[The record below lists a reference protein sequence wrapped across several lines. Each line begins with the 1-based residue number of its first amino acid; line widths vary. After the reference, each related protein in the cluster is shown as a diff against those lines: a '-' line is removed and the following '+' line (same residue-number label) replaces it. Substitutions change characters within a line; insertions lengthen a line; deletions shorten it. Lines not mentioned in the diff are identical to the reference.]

1 MPCNLNFNQCNSFI
15 NFPQPIFN
23 CRCKLIS
30 LLNSS
35 TTTVINPTTSA
46 FASFVATAQT
56 IASQGNLVVSLASS
70 FGNLITT
77 DNSGN
82 ITLPRGKYLIV
93 ATINGVI
100 PTDGLA
106 SFALYKDGSQI
117 ASSVSETNGT
127 SGENFTTTLSNVIS
141 VTDSSDVISLRN
153 TNSVNQTVNNATIF
167 IQLL

>member
-15 NFPQPIFN
+15 NFPQPIYN
-23 CRCKLIS
+23 CRCRLIS

-35 TTTVINPTTSA
+35 TTTVINPSTSA

-56 IASQGNLVVSLASS
+56 ISSEGNLVASLASS
-70 FGNLITT
+70 SGSTITT
-77 DNSGN
+77 DGSGN
-82 ITLPRGKYLIV
+82 ITLSRGNYLIV

-106 SFALYKDGSQI
+106 SFALYKNGSQI

-127 SGENFTTTLSNVIS
+127 SGENFTSTLSGVVS
-141 VTDSSDVISLRN
+141 VNDESDIISLRN
-153 TNSVNQTVNNATIF
+153 TNSVSQTVSNATIF